1 MEVGGGPGKSIENL
15 KMEELLNA
23 FIDLHDSLTVL
34 EMTDHFPDLPIE
46 YRRLACQLR
55 VVTHKG
61 IEGIENA

>member
-1 MEVGGGPGKSIENL
+1 
-15 KMEELLNA
+15 MEELLNA

-46 YRRLACQLR
+46 YRRLVCQLR
-55 VVTHKG
+55 AVTHKG